1 MTKVGHSMTTALSTP
16 ALLSSGTDLRR
27 AVKLAA
33 AGNQAAFK
41 ELYQEYARPVYNLV
55 FRCMRN
61 AQVAEDVCQEVWVKA
76 YRELHRLEEPQA
88 FPAWLYRIAARACVD
103 AARRNSR
110 APVTTELTEAGAPA
124 TRDDPEQSA
133 LQTERV
139 RLTWEALA
147 AIPARQHLALFLRE
161 MERRSYKE
169 ISQMLETS
177 ESAVE
182 TLLFR
187 ARQGFAR
194 AFERLDA
201 AMQARCEHAHRSMA
215 AIIDG
220 EATPVQQTAVRAH
233 VGSCQACSGELS
245 RMQRAATAYAAL
257 IPLPVPAMLDERILE
272 SIGASSTGA
281 GTVSAGIA
289 KFVALAGVNAK
300 VCAVA
305 LVATTALAAAAI
317 ASPIGE
323 PIRPWSQSEPSLENT
338 SSENASPVAGNS
350 DESAQNGS
358 PGAGNQGAATPAPGL
373 LPDPAGTVDGIAST
387 TLTTVNGTVSD
398 VTRTV
403 DATLH
408 EIQDTANDVLP
419 TTVPVSVDPG
429 IVPIPTLPSPPV
441 VPLPTPALPP
451 LP

>member
-1 MTKVGHSMTTALSTP
+1 M
-16 ALLSSGTDLRR
+16 LLSSGTELRR
-27 AVKLAA
+27 AVQRAA

-76 YRELHRLEEPQA
+76 YRELHRLDEPQA

-110 APVTTELTEAGAPA
+110 APVTTELMEATAPA
-124 TRDDPEQSA
+124 TGDDPEQSA
-133 LQTERV
+133 LQTERI

-187 ARQGFAR
+187 ARHGFAK

-201 AMQARCEHAHRSMA
+201 AMQDRCAHAHRSMA

-220 EATPVQQTAVRAH
+220 EATPVQQRAVRAH
-233 VGSCQACSGELS
+233 VGSCQSCSGELS
-245 RMQRAATAYAAL
+245 RMQRAAAAYAAL
-257 IPLPVPAMLDERILE
+257 VSLPVPALLGERIFS
-272 SIGASSTGA
+272 SIGASSAGA
-281 GTVSAGIA
+281 STLSATVGKLA
-289 KFVALAGVNAK
+289 ALAGVNAK
-300 VCAVA
+300 VAA
-305 LVATTALAAAAI
+305 LTIVTTTAITAAAI

-323 PIRPWSQSEPSLENT
+323 PVRPWGNSQPAAEQTVSDTAAGSP
-338 SSENASPVAGNS
+338 ENAGLSSQPGLPAAG
-350 DESAQNGS
+350 E
-358 PGAGNQGAATPAPGL
+358 PQGAAGAPGA
-373 LPDPAGTVDGIAST
+373 PADPASVVDGVTSTATTVDE
-387 TLTTVNGTVSD
+387 TVDS
-398 VTRTV
+398 VTQTV

-408 EIQDTANDVLP
+408 QVQDAANGVLP
-419 TTVPVSVDPG
+419 TAIPVNVDPG
-429 IVPIPTLPSPPV
+429 IVPQPVVPIATPV
-441 VPLPTPALPP
+441 VPLPTPTIPALP
-451 LP
+451 

>member
-1 MTKVGHSMTTALSTP
+1 VGHSMTTALSTP

-41 ELYQEYARPVYNLV
+41 ELYQEYARAVYNLV

-124 TRDDPEQSA
+124 TGDDPEQSA

-194 AFERLDA
+194 AYERLDA
-201 AMQARCEHAHRSMA
+201 AMQVRCEHAHRSMS

-220 EATPVQQTAVRAH
+220 EATRVQQTAVRAH

-245 RMQRAATAYAAL
+245 RMQRAAAAYAAL
-257 IPLPVPAMLDERILE
+257 IPLPVPAMLGERIFE

-323 PIRPWSQSEPSLENT
+323 PIRPWSQSEPALENTSLENT
-338 SSENASPVAGNS
+338 SSAAGTP
-350 DESAQNGS
+350 DQSAQTSGRED
-358 PGAGNQGAATPAPGL
+358 AAAPAPGVR
-373 LPDPAGTVDGIAST
+373 PDATGTLDGITST
-387 TLTTVNGTVSD
+387 TLDTVSGTVSD

-403 DATLH
+403 DATLN
-408 EIQDTANDVLP
+408 EIQGTVNGAIP
-419 TTVPVSVDPG
+419 TDVPVNVDPG
-429 IVPIPTLPSPPV
+429 MVPLPGVSPPPV

>member
-1 MTKVGHSMTTALSTP
+1 L
-16 ALLSSGTDLRR
+16 
-27 AVKLAA
+27 
-33 AGNQAAFK
+33 Q
-41 ELYQEYARPVYNLV
+41 
-55 FRCMRN
+55 
-61 AQVAEDVCQEVWVKA
+61 
-76 YRELHRLEEPQA
+76 EPQA
-88 FPAWLYRIAARACVD
+88 FPAWLYRIAARTCVD

-124 TRDDPEQSA
+124 TGDDPEQSA

-201 AMQARCEHAHRSMA
+201 AMQDRCDHAHRSMA

-233 VGSCQACSGELS
+233 VGSCRACSGELS
-245 RMQRAATAYAAL
+245 RMQRAAAAYAAL
-257 IPLPVPAMLDERILE
+257 IPLPVPAMLGERIFE
-272 SIGASSTGA
+272 SIGPSSAAASTAST
-281 GTVSAGIA
+281 GIA
-289 KFVALAGVNAK
+289 KFVAMAGVNAK
-300 VCAVA
+300 ICAVT

-323 PIRPWSQSEPSLENT
+323 PLRPWPSSERPL
-338 SSENASPVAGNS
+338 ENASRNS
-350 DESAQNGS
+350 DESAPAAN
-358 PGAGNQGAATPAPGL
+358 PGAIQQSAATPAPGL
-373 LPDPAGTVDGIAST
+373 LPGATGTVDGIAST
-387 TLTTVNGTVSD
+387 TLTTVNGTVND

-408 EIQDTANDVLP
+408 EVEGTVNGAIPTA
-419 TTVPVSVDPG
+419 VPVNVDPG
-429 IVPIPTLPSPPV
+429 IVPPVPPPF
-441 VPLPTPALPP
+441 VPLPTPTLPP

>member
-1 MTKVGHSMTTALSTP
+1 V
-16 ALLSSGTDLRR
+16 LLSNGTELRR
-27 AVKLAA
+27 AVQRAA
-33 AGNQAAFK
+33 EGNQAAFK

-76 YRELHRLEEPQA
+76 YRELHRLDEPQA

-110 APVTTELTEAGAPA
+110 APVTTELVEASSPA
-124 TRDDPEQSA
+124 TGDDPEQSA

-187 ARQGFAR
+187 ARHGFAK

-201 AMQARCEHAHRSMA
+201 AMQDRCAHAHRSMA
-215 AIIDG
+215 AIMDG
-220 EATPVQQTAVRAH
+220 EATPVQQRAVRAH
-233 VGSCQACSGELS
+233 VGSCQSCSGELS
-245 RMQRAATAYAAL
+245 RMQRAAAAYAAL
-257 IPLPVPAMLDERILE
+257 ISVPVPALLGERVFS
-272 SIGASSTGA
+272 SIGASSAGA
-281 GTVSAGIA
+281 STLSAGIGKLSA
-289 KFVALAGVNAK
+289 LVGMNVKVA
-300 VCAVA
+300 AVA
-305 LVATTALAAAAI
+305 LVATTAVTAAAV

-323 PIRPWSQSEPSLENT
+323 PVRPWGGSQVSVERTASGSTAGSRENGESSFPSGVSHAGEPGR
-338 SSENASPVAGNS
+338 AG
-350 DESAQNGS
+350 EA
-358 PGAGNQGAATPAPGL
+358 PGAPANPGGVV
-373 LPDPAGTVDGIAST
+373 DGVTSTAVTTVDE
-387 TLTTVNGTVSD
+387 TVDS
-398 VTRTV
+398 VTQTV

-408 EIQDTANDVLP
+408 EIQDVANGAVPTA
-419 TTVPVSVDPG
+419 VPVNVDPG
-429 IVPIPTLPSPPV
+429 IVPPPV
-441 VPLPTPALPP
+441 IPLETPAIPLPTPTVPP

>member
-1 MTKVGHSMTTALSTP
+1 MTTALSTP
-16 ALLSSGTDLRR
+16 AMLSSGSDLRR

-41 ELYQEYARPVYNLV
+41 ELYQEYARAVYNLV

-124 TRDDPEQSA
+124 TGDDPEQSA

-257 IPLPVPAMLDERILE
+257 IPLPVPAMLGERILE

-373 LPDPAGTVDGIAST
+373 LPYPAGTVDGIAST

>member
-1 MTKVGHSMTTALSTP
+1 VGLSVAAQAPSTP

-27 AVKLAA
+27 AVNEAA
-33 AGNQAAFK
+33 EGNQAAFK

-110 APVTTELTEAGAPA
+110 APATTELMEDSAAA
-124 TRDDPEQSA
+124 TGDDPEQSA

-139 RLTWEALA
+139 GLTWEALA

-187 ARQGFAR
+187 ARHGFAR
-194 AFERLDA
+194 AYERLDA
-201 AMQARCEHAHRSMA
+201 AMQDRCQHAHRSMA
-215 AIIDG
+215 AVIDG
-220 EATPVQQTAVRAH
+220 EATPVQQKAVRAH
-233 VGSCQACSGELS
+233 VGSCHACSGELS
-245 RMQRAATAYAAL
+245 RMQRAAAAYAAL
-257 IPLPVPAMLDERILE
+257 ISLPVPPILGERIFQ
-272 SIGASSTGA
+272 SIGAASAGA
-281 GTVSAGIA
+281 GTVSAGGIA
-289 KFVALAGVNAK
+289 KFVALAAANAK
-300 VCAVA
+300 ICAVT
-305 LVATTALAAAAI
+305 LVATVLATAAI

-323 PIRPWSQSEPSLENT
+323 PVRPWSQPEPSLENA
-338 SSENASPVAGNS
+338 SPDSASPVAAHS
-350 DESAQNGS
+350 DESAQPKSTADG
-358 PGAGNQGAATPAPGL
+358 QRGAAAPPPGV
-373 LPDPAGTVDGIAST
+373 LPDAAATVDGVAST
-387 TLTTVNGTVSD
+387 TLTTVSETAAD
-398 VTRTV
+398 VTSTV
-403 DATLH
+403 DATLN
-408 EIQDTANDVLP
+408 ELQGTVNGAIP
-419 TTVPVSVDPG
+419 TSVPVNVDPG
-429 IVPIPTLPSPPV
+429 IVPLSPVAPSPPA

>member
-1 MTKVGHSMTTALSTP
+1 VL
-16 ALLSSGTDLRR
+16 LLSSGTALRQ
-27 AVKLAA
+27 AVRLAA

-61 AQVAEDVCQEVWVKA
+61 PQVAEDVCQEVWVKA
-76 YRELHRLEEPQA
+76 YRELHRLQEPQA

-124 TRDDPEQSA
+124 TGDDPEQSA

-147 AIPARQHLALFLRE
+147 AIPARQHLALFFRE

-187 ARQGFAR
+187 ARHGFAR
-194 AFERLDA
+194 AFERLNA
-201 AMQARCEHAHRSMA
+201 AMQDRCEHAHRSMA

-245 RMQRAATAYAAL
+245 RMQRAAAVYAAL
-257 IPLPVPAMLDERILE
+257 IPLPVPAMLGERIFE
-272 SIGASSTGA
+272 SISASSAGA
-281 GTVSAGIA
+281 PAGIA

-300 VCAVA
+300 VLAVTF
-305 LVATTALAAAAI
+305 VATTALTAAAI

-323 PIRPWSQSEPSLENT
+323 PMRPWSQSQPSFENT
-338 SSENASPVAGNS
+338 SPENASPLAAHS
-350 DESAQNGS
+350 DESGQTEGS
-358 PGAGNQGAATPAPGL
+358 GARQQSAAAPAPGL
-373 LPDPAGTVDGIAST
+373 LPDATDTVDGISST
-387 TLTTVNGTVSD
+387 TLATVGDTAAD

-403 DATLH
+403 DATLN
-408 EIQDTANDVLP
+408 EVQGAVNGAIP
-419 TTVPVSVDPG
+419 TSVPVSVDPG
-429 IVPIPTLPSPPV
+429 IVPLPSVPPTPA
-441 VPLPTPALPP
+441 VPLPTPTLPP
-451 LP
+451 PP

>member
-1 MTKVGHSMTTALSTP
+1 V
-16 ALLSSGTDLRR
+16 LLSSGTDLRQ
-27 AVKLAA
+27 AVRLAA

-61 AQVAEDVCQEVWVKA
+61 PQVAEDVCQEVWVKA
-76 YRELHRLEEPQA
+76 YRELHRLQEPQA

-103 AARRNSR
+103 AARKNSR

-124 TRDDPEQSA
+124 TGDDPEQSA

-201 AMQARCEHAHRSMA
+201 AMQDRCDHAHRSMA

-233 VGSCQACSGELS
+233 VGSCRACSGELS
-245 RMQRAATAYAAL
+245 RMQRAAAAYAAL
-257 IPLPVPAMLDERILE
+257 IPLPVPAMLGERIFE
-272 SIGASSTGA
+272 SIGASTAGA
-281 GTVSAGIA
+281 TSVSAGIA

-300 VCAVA
+300 ICAVT
-305 LVATTALAAAAI
+305 LVATTALTAAAI

-323 PIRPWSQSEPSLENT
+323 PIRPWSQSELSVARTSLEST
-338 SSENASPVAGNS
+338 SPAAGGPDQSAQTTGQENAA
-350 DESAQNGS
+350 ALA
-358 PGAGNQGAATPAPGL
+358 PGA
-373 LPDPAGTVDGIAST
+373 LPDAAGTVDGIAST
-387 TLTTVNGTVSD
+387 TLTTVNGTVTD

-408 EIQDTANDVLP
+408 EVQGTVNGALP
-419 TTVPVSVDPG
+419 TAIPVNVDTD
-429 IVPIPTLPSPPV
+429 IVPLPPV
-441 VPLPTPALPP
+441 PLGTPAVPLPTPTAGEPP
-451 LP
+451 LLP

>member
-1 MTKVGHSMTTALSTP
+1 VGLSVTAQALSTP
-16 ALLSSGTDLRR
+16 ALLSNGTDLRR
-27 AVKLAA
+27 AVNLAA

-110 APVTTELTEAGAPA
+110 APATTELMEDSAAA
-124 TRDDPEQSA
+124 TGDDPEQSA

-139 RLTWEALA
+139 GLTWEALA

-187 ARQGFAR
+187 ARHGFAR
-194 AFERLDA
+194 AYERLDA
-201 AMQARCEHAHRSMA
+201 AMQDRCQHAHRSMA

-220 EATPVQQTAVRAH
+220 EATPVQQKAVRAH
-233 VGSCQACSGELS
+233 VGSCHACSGELS
-245 RMQRAATAYAAL
+245 RMQRAAAAYAAL
-257 IPLPVPAMLDERILE
+257 ISLPVPAMLGERIFE
-272 SIGASSTGA
+272 SLGASTAGA
-281 GTVSAGIA
+281 GAVPAGVA
-289 KFVALAGVNAK
+289 KFVALAGANAK
-300 VCAVA
+300 ICAVT
-305 LVATTALAAAAI
+305 LVATTVLATAAI

-323 PIRPWSQSEPSLENT
+323 PVRPWSQSEPPIDRTSLE
-338 SSENASPVAGNS
+338 SASPMAS
-350 DESAQNGS
+350 DPDQSAQT
-358 PGAGNQGAATPAPGL
+358 AGNQDAAAPAPAV
-373 LPDPAGTVDGIAST
+373 LPGTTGTIDGITST
-387 TLTTVNGTVSD
+387 TLTTLSGTASD
-398 VTRTV
+398 VTHTV
-403 DATLH
+403 NATLN
-408 EIQDTANDVLP
+408 ELQGAVNGALP
-419 TTVPVSVDPG
+419 TSVPVNADPG
-429 IVPIPTLPSPPV
+429 IVPVPPAAPPPPI

>member
-1 MTKVGHSMTTALSTP
+1 VGLSVTTRAPSVSAPLST
-16 ALLSSGTDLRR
+16 GTDLRR

-76 YRELHRLEEPQA
+76 YRELRRLEEPQA

-110 APVTTELTEAGAPA
+110 APATTELIEASAPA
-124 TRDDPEQSA
+124 TGDDPEESA
-133 LQTERV
+133 LLTERV

-187 ARQGFAR
+187 ARHGFAK

-201 AMQARCEHAHRSMA
+201 AMQDRCDHAHRSMA

-220 EATPVQQTAVRAH
+220 EATPVQRTAVRAH

-245 RMQRAATAYAAL
+245 RMQRAAAAYAAL
-257 IPLPVPAMLDERILE
+257 ISLPVPAMLGDRIFQ
-272 SIGASSTGA
+272 SIGASSAAAGA
-281 GTVSAGIA
+281 APAGVA
-289 KFVALAGVNAK
+289 KFMALAAANAK
-300 VCAVA
+300 LCAVA
-305 LVATTALAAAAI
+305 LVATAAVATAAI
-317 ASPIGE
+317 ASPIGQQ
-323 PIRPWSQSEPSLENT
+323 IQPWSRSSPAVEDSSLESTT
-338 SSENASPVAGNS
+338 STAGNP
-350 DESAQNGS
+350 DQPAQPTGH
-358 PGAGNQGAATPAPGL
+358 QAADAPAPGA
-373 LPDPAGTVDGIAST
+373 LPNAAETAGGIAST
-387 TLTTVNGTVSD
+387 TLNTLSGTASD
-398 VTRTV
+398 VTRTI
-403 DATLH
+403 DATLN
-408 EIQDTANDVLP
+408 EVQSTVSGVLP
-419 TTVPVSVDPG
+419 TAVPVNVDPG
-429 IVPIPTLPSPPV
+429 IVPLPSVPPPPV

>member
-1 MTKVGHSMTTALSTP
+1 MGLSVTTQALSSP

-61 AQVAEDVCQEVWVKA
+61 GQVAEDVCQEVWVKA

-110 APVTTELTEAGAPA
+110 APATTELREDSAPA
-124 TRDDPEQSA
+124 TGDDPEQSA

-187 ARQGFAR
+187 ARHGFAR
-194 AFERLDA
+194 AYERLDA
-201 AMQARCEHAHRSMA
+201 AMQDRCQHAHRSMA

-233 VGSCQACSGELS
+233 VGSCQSCSGELS

-257 IPLPVPAMLDERILE
+257 ISLPVPAMLGGRIFQ
-272 SIGASSTGA
+272 SIGASSAGA
-281 GTVSAGIA
+281 GALPGGIA
-289 KFVALAGVNAK
+289 KFVALAGANAK
-300 VCAVA
+300 ICAVT
-305 LVATTALAAAAI
+305 LIATTAVTTAAI

-323 PIRPWSQSEPSLENT
+323 PVRPWSQSEPSVERTSLEST
-338 SSENASPVAGNS
+338 SPTAG
-350 DESAQNGS
+350 DPDQSA
-358 PGAGNQGAATPAPGL
+358 PTAGQHGAAAPAPGA
-373 LPDPAGTVDGIAST
+373 LPDATGIVDGIAST
-387 TLTTVNGTVSD
+387 TLTTVSGTAAD

-408 EIQDTANDVLP
+408 EAQSTVNGAMP
-419 TTVPVSVDPG
+419 TSVPLNVDPG
-429 IVPIPTLPSPPV
+429 IVPLAPV
-441 VPLPTPALPP
+441 VPPPLAVPPPTPALPT

>member
-1 MTKVGHSMTTALSTP
+1 VGHSMTTALSTP

-41 ELYQEYARPVYNLV
+41 ELYQEYARAVYNLV

-245 RMQRAATAYAAL
+245 RMQRAAAAYAAL
-257 IPLPVPAMLDERILE
+257 IPLPVPAMLGERIFE

-289 KFVALAGVNAK
+289 KFVALAGVNARSARLHSLRPLLWPPPRSRLPS
-300 VCAVA
+300 VSRYGRGPSRSPPWRIHRSRIHPP
-305 LVATTALAAAAI
+305 LREPRINPLRPPAARMR
-317 ASPIGE
+317 
-323 PIRPWSQSEPSLENT
+323 RP
-338 SSENASPVAGNS
+338 
-350 DESAQNGS
+350 
-358 PGAGNQGAATPAPGL
+358 L
-373 LPDPAGTVDGIAST
+373 LPACVQTP
-387 TLTTVNGTVSD
+387 
-398 VTRTV
+398 
-403 DATLH
+403 
-408 EIQDTANDVLP
+408 
-419 TTVPVSVDPG
+419 PG
-429 IVPIPTLPSPPV
+429 P
-441 VPLPTPALPP
+441 
-451 LP
+451 

>member
-1 MTKVGHSMTTALSTP
+1 MGLSVTTRAPSVS
-16 ALLSSGTDLRR
+16 ALLSTGTDLRL
-27 AVKLAA
+27 AVKQAA

-76 YRELHRLEEPQA
+76 YRELRRLEEPQA

-103 AARRNSR
+103 AARRSSR
-110 APVTTELTEAGAPA
+110 APATTELMEDTAPA
-124 TRDDPEQSA
+124 TGDDPEQSA

-187 ARQGFAR
+187 ARHGFAR
-194 AFERLDA
+194 AYERLDA
-201 AMQARCEHAHRSMA
+201 AMGDRCQHAHRSMV

-220 EATPVQQTAVRAH
+220 EATPVQQRAVRAH
-233 VGSCQACSGELS
+233 VGSCHACSGELS
-245 RMQRAATAYAAL
+245 RMQRAAAAYAAL
-257 IPLPVPAMLDERILE
+257 ISLPVPAMLGERIFE
-272 SIGASSTGA
+272 SIGASSAGA
-281 GTVSAGIA
+281 GAGSAGIA
-289 KFVALAGVNAK
+289 KFVALAGANAK
-300 VCAVA
+300 ICALT
-305 LVATTALAAAAI
+305 LVATTALATAAI

-323 PIRPWSQSEPSLENT
+323 PIRPWSQSAPSVEENSLDNT
-338 SSENASPVAGNS
+338 SLAAGS
-350 DESAQNGS
+350 ADQSAQ
-358 PGAGNQGAATPAPGL
+358 GAGHQDAAVAPGDI
-373 LPDPAGTVDGIAST
+373 PDAAGTLDGIAST
-387 TLTTVNGTVSD
+387 TLDTVGGTATD

-403 DATLH
+403 DATFN
-408 EIQDTANDVLP
+408 EVQGTVNGAIPTA
-419 TTVPVSVDPG
+419 VPVNVDPG
-429 IVPIPTLPSPPV
+429 LVPLPSVPRPPA
-441 VPLPTPALPP
+441 VPLPTPTLPP

>member
-1 MTKVGHSMTTALSTP
+1 VTTQALSTP

-27 AVKLAA
+27 AVRLAA
-33 AGNQAAFK
+33 SGNQAAFK
-41 ELYQEYARPVYNLV
+41 ELYQDYARPVYNLV

-61 AQVAEDVCQEVWVKA
+61 TQVAEDVCQEVWVKA

-110 APVTTELTEAGAPA
+110 APVTTELMEASAPA
-124 TRDDPEQSA
+124 TGDDPEQSA

-194 AFERLDA
+194 AFERLDT

-245 RMQRAATAYAAL
+245 RMQRAAAAYAAL
-257 IPLPVPAMLDERILE
+257 IPLPVPAMLGERIFE
-272 SIGASSTGA
+272 SISASSAGAA
-281 GTVSAGIA
+281 GTLSAGIA
-289 KFVALAGVNAK
+289 KLAALAGVNAK
-300 VCAVA
+300 VLAVT
-305 LVATTALAAAAI
+305 LVATTALTAAAI

-323 PIRPWSQSEPSLENT
+323 PIQPWSQSEPSLENT
-338 SSENASPVAGNS
+338 SPENASPLAAHSN
-350 DESAQNGS
+350 ESAQTEGS
-358 PGAGNQGAATPAPGL
+358 GVSRQDTAAAGSGV
-373 LPDPAGTVDGIAST
+373 LPDATGIVDGIATT
-387 TLTTVNGTVSD
+387 TLATLGETTAD

-403 DATLH
+403 DATLN
-408 EIQDTANDVLP
+408 EVQGAVNGTIP
-419 TTVPVSVDPG
+419 TSVPVNVDPG
-429 IVPIPTLPSPPV
+429 IVPLPPV
-441 VPLPTPALPP
+441 PPPTVPLPTPTLPP

>member
-1 MTKVGHSMTTALSTP
+1 MGHSMTTALRTP

-61 AQVAEDVCQEVWVKA
+61 PQVAEDVCQEVWVKA

-110 APVTTELTEAGAPA
+110 GPVTTELMEATAPA
-124 TRDDPEQSA
+124 TGDDPEQSA

-220 EATPVQQTAVRAH
+220 EATRVQQTAVRAH

-245 RMQRAATAYAAL
+245 RMQRAAAAYAAL
-257 IPLPVPAMLDERILE
+257 IPLPVPAMLGERIFE
-272 SIGASSTGA
+272 SIGASSAAA
-281 GTVSAGIA
+281 GTASASIA

-300 VCAVA
+300 ICAVT
-305 LVATTALAAAAI
+305 LVATTALTAVAI

-323 PIRPWSQSEPSLENT
+323 PIRPWSRSEPSFENTSLENT
-338 SSENASPVAGNS
+338 SPTERNS
-350 DESAQNGS
+350 DESAQSGN
-358 PGAGNQGAATPAPGL
+358 PGASQQSAAAPAPGV
-373 LPDPAGTVDGIAST
+373 LPDANGTVDGIAST

-408 EIQDTANDVLP
+408 EIQDTANGVLP

-429 IVPIPTLPSPPV
+429 IVPIPTLPSPPAL
-441 VPLPTPALPP
+441 PLPTPPLPP

>member
-1 MTKVGHSMTTALSTP
+1 MGHPVTTQAMSSP
-16 ALLSSGTDLRR
+16 ALLASGTELRQ
-27 AVKLAA
+27 AVRRAA
-33 AGNQAAFK
+33 AGNQTAFK

-55 FRCMRN
+55 FRCIRN
-61 AQVAEDVCQEVWVKA
+61 AQAAEDVCQEVWVKT
-76 YRELHRLEEPQA
+76 YRELRRLEEPQA

-103 AARRNSR
+103 ASRRNSR
-110 APVTTELTEAGAPA
+110 APVTTELVEASAPA
-124 TRDDPEQSA
+124 TSDDPEQSA

-187 ARQGFAR
+187 ARHGFAR
-194 AFERLDA
+194 AYERLDA
-201 AMQARCEHAHRSMA
+201 AMRDRCEQAHRSMA

-233 VGSCQACSGELS
+233 VGSCRACSGELS
-245 RMQRAATAYAAL
+245 RMQRAAAAYAAL
-257 IPLPVPAMLDERILE
+257 IPLPVPAMLGQRIFE
-272 SIGASSTGA
+272 SIGASSAAA
-281 GTVSAGIA
+281 GTASTGIA
-289 KFVALAGVNAK
+289 KFVAMAGVNAK
-300 VCAVA
+300 ICAVT

-323 PIRPWSQSEPSLENT
+323 PIRPWPSSESSLE
-338 SSENASPVAGNS
+338 SASRNS
-350 DESAQNGS
+350 DESAPTGN
-358 PGAGNQGAATPAPGL
+358 PGAIQQSAATPAPGL
-373 LPDPAGTVDGIAST
+373 LPDATGTVDGIAST
-387 TLTTVNGTVSD
+387 TLTTVNGTVND
-398 VTRTV
+398 VTRTA

-408 EIQDTANDVLP
+408 EVQGTVNGAIPTA
-419 TTVPVSVDPG
+419 VPVNVDPG
-429 IVPIPTLPSPPV
+429 IVPLPTVAPPSAVPTPTLS
-441 VPLPTPALPP
+441 PLP
-451 LP
+451 